1 MTRFIKATYHPN
13 AKIAEF
19 IADDGRHLLR
29 SGGSLQWRICNAG
42 DLSSPVTNGVPTPRK
57 TKGYIGFANPA
68 NSEHHFFIFPDYET
82 GRAELKASLQRKYSR
97 KTLSETVAA
106 YAPSNENKS
115 GKYLRDL
122 TVLSGVSED
131 TKIGDLNDAQLNS
144 LMDSIERLEGYHQDA
159 ETRKEHWVTVSTVHA
174 TDGTRPIA
182 GEEIVVRADGRDTTL
197 KSNDVGRFPPIVHGT
212 GTTEVHHKT
221 IDGDLVKV
229 GEMSADKG
237 QHFSLIT
244 KIAAY
249 FGVAGPVKAPENAIM
264 HKHPLQYPVQPG
276 DTLGKLAV
284 RFKTDVAT
292 LKKDNHLAKDII
304 FPGQVLGI
312 YGPPPASLA
321 PATPKKAAPKSKK
334 PTPAPEAATSAA
346 SPAVSKAKPAM
357 LPATPTIAA
366 RSKEG
371 KGEPLALIEP
381 AEGLAPWMKYALAE
395 AKRFKGINE
404 AYIEKTINYHKEI
417 KDHLVTMVGDDN
429 AWCSAFANW
438 CLMQAGYPIENPKET
453 GFFDRAGDMG
463 RAEGF
468 RHSRVKGGTS
478 VANPLYIRVEEP
490 AYGVI
495 AIETSSTGHGHHV
508 GFVYGIAA
516 NGWICLLGGNQSSTI
531 KFSNFN
537 PKEVARKIITI
548 KNGKNVEIIKKSSHL
563 EYFVPVA
570 YVSTYD
576 RQDKTL
582 QKIIGEDLNEFIG
595 IPKAKQKKDGQGGT
609 R

>member
-1 MTRFIKATYHPN
+1 MTCFVKATYHPN
-13 AKIAEF
+13 EKVAEF

-42 DLSSPVTNGVPTPRK
+42 DLSSPVTNGIPTPKK

-68 NSEHHFFIFPDYET
+68 HSEHQFFIFPDYET
-82 GRAELKASLQRKYSR
+82 GRAELKANLLRRYGT
-97 KTLSETVAA
+97 KTLSEAIA
-106 YAPSNENKS
+106 IYAPKRENNTE
-115 GKYLRDL
+115 KYLKDL
-122 TVLSGVSED
+122 GSLTGIKPD
-131 TKIGDLNDAQLNS
+131 TKIGDLSNSQLNS
-144 LMDSIERLEGYHQDA
+144 LMDSIERLEGYHRDA
-159 ETRKEHWVTVSTVHA
+159 ESRKETWVTVSTIHA
-174 TDGTRPIA
+174 TDGIRPVS
-182 GEEIVVRADGRDTTL
+182 GEEIVVRANGKETTL
-197 KSNDVGRFPPIVHGT
+197 KSNDVGRFPPIIHGT

-229 GEMSADKG
+229 GELPADKG

-244 KIAAY
+244 TVAEY
-249 FGVAGPVKAPENAIM
+249 FGMSGPVKAPANPITQ
-264 HKHPLQYPVQPG
+264 KRPLQYPVQPG

-292 LKKDNHLAKDII
+292 LKKDNHLAKDVI

-321 PATPKKAAPKSKK
+321 AATPKKAAPKATK
-334 PTPAPEAATSAA
+334 PIPAPEVAAA
-346 SPAVSKAKPAM
+346 SKAKPAAR
-357 LPATPTIAA
+357 PATPTISA

-371 KGEPLALIEP
+371 QGEPLALIEP
-381 AEGLAPWMKYALAE
+381 TEGLAPWMKYALAE
-395 AKRFKGINE
+395 AMQFKGINE
-404 AYIEKTINYHKEI
+404 AFIEKTINFHTEI
-417 KDHLVTMVGDDN
+417 KDHLVTMVGDEN
-429 AWCSAFANW
+429 AWCAAFANW

-468 RHSRVKGGTS
+468 RHSKVKGGTP
-478 VANPLYIRVEEP
+478 VANPLYIQVDEP

-495 AIETSSTGHGHHV
+495 AIETSPTGHGHHV
-508 GFVYGIAA
+508 GFVYGITA

-537 PKEVARKIITI
+537 PKEVAIKTIKI
-548 KNGKNVEIIKKSSHL
+548 KNGKNVETIKMSSHL
-563 EYFVPVA
+563 EYFIPA
-570 YVSTYD
+570 SYMSTYTK
-576 RQDKTL
+576 QDKAL

-595 IPKAKQKKDGQGGT
+595 ISKATQKKDRQGGT